1 MRLRL
6 LRRLLR
12 RLVVLLWHWW
22 RLFPNMIPMIFA
34 ILPAMMITM
43 PEAFRR
49 GQQAKALI
57 GLIAVL
63 LEVGVVG
70 IFRTRMGS
78 CSRVR
83 GGSCV
88 PAVLHQQALVRCDS
102 SPRIEQVI
110 LRCVVLLSTVAEQT
124 AVGHGSGSLPEKRRC
139 GLHSQAGRVIRGTGC
154 VRRGQA
160 FA

>member
-70 IFRTRMGS
+70 IFTVQKPGPRSGEGDAQAE
-78 CSRVR
+78 R
-83 GGSCV
+83 GG
-88 PAVLHQQALVRCDS
+88 
-102 SPRIEQVI
+102 
-110 LRCVVLLSTVAEQT
+110 
-124 AVGHGSGSLPEKRRC
+124 G
-139 GLHSQAGRVIRGTGC
+139 AG
-154 VRRGQA
+154 
-160 FA
+160 